1 MRSWAAGGVVV
12 VAEGLVLAF
21 GGGAE
26 AGALAAVAGDED
38 VAALLAGLFGLAVLV
53 VLGLRG
59 HVCAPPPGVLICKV
73 LLRKELGGDFVS
85 T

>member
-21 GGGAE
+21 RGGAE

-59 HVCAPPPGVLICKV
+59 HVCVPPPGC
-73 LLRKELGGDFVS
+73 
-85 T
+85 